1 MEKGGKIYTWPIKKE
16 QREIRKLHSIGNA
29 FYLDFNVG
37 EEWPCFEM
45 TQAHEKQ
52 SKGKK

>member
-1 MEKGGKIYTWPIKKE
+1 MKILQNGERRENLHIAHKKE

-37 EEWPCFEM
+37 EE
-45 TQAHEKQ
+45 
-52 SKGKK
+52 